1 MKPVKEITSVD
12 DLLEFS
18 GTIPPGCH
26 QMLNAALVF
35 TDNAQLEFLPANVIY
50 NRAVSVNNCPNFR
63 RLEDGCMLLDYF
75 YIVECEDFYEIP
87 FNTYLACELCL
98 GQPVIISNLQH
109 MPVTEIRDEC
119 LYPIVYIDKPKTLE
133 HEIDFYFQLAIRIV
147 SDQPGQPVDEYPIQ
161 HYGSWPFIWFK
172 FVYGLALRAIIERVK
187 LSGTQRAK
195 LFRQLA
201 ERYLTVISDHVPQ
214 IERAYG
220 AHQMVASSSKT
231 NIEDLRAHLLQLS
244 SDAVTKTHMISKPAV
259 SAASTITRRF

>member
-12 DLLEFS
+12 ALLEIS
-18 GTIPPGCH
+18 GNIPPGCY

-50 NRAVSVNNCPNFR
+50 NRAVSINNCPNFR

-75 YIVECEDFYEIP
+75 YIAECEDFYEIP

-98 GQPVIISNLQH
+98 GQPVIINDLQH
-109 MPVTEIRDEC
+109 MPITEIRDEC
-119 LYPIVYIDKPKTLE
+119 LYPIVYIGKPKTLE
-133 HEIDFYFQLAIRIV
+133 LEIDLYFQLAISLVRE
-147 SDQPGQPVDEYPIQ
+147 QPGQPVDEYPIQ

-187 LSGTQRAK
+187 LSGTLRAK
-195 LFRQLA
+195 MFRQLA
-201 ERYLTVISDHVPQ
+201 ERYLAVISDHAPQ
-214 IERAYG
+214 FERAYG
-220 AHQMVASSSKT
+220 TYQLVGSSTKT
-231 NIEDLRAHLLQLS
+231 TIEDLRSHLLQLS
-244 SDAVTKTHMISKPAV
+244 SDAVTKANMISKPAV